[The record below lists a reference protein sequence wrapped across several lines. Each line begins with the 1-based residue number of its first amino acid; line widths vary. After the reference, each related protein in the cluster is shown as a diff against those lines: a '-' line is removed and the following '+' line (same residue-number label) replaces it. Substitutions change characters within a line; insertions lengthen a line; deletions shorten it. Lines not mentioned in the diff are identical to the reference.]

1 MTVGATRRSPM
12 VYHHKIIKPAIKYA
26 NMQSTLMGNAKLHPS
41 YRLIFVPRV
50 ILHLFYSVVAM
61 QWRL

>member
-26 NMQSTLMGNAKLHPS
+26 NMQSTLMGYAKAP
-41 YRLIFVPRV
+41 P
-50 ILHLFYSVVAM
+50 ILQAHFCSTGYYSVVAM
-61 QWRL
+61 